1 MSTSCR
7 LTAVG
12 YGDLVPRTSIGKVFC
27 ICVVIIST
35 IYSAMPV
42 SLVGSKFYELYEKHM
57 EKMVVKRVRSR
68 LNIGSLSIRLHTK
81 LLYERALSLRVD
93 RQRLGV
99 ARSEISRA
107 N

>member
-1 MSTSCR
+1 MSTLSR

-57 EKMVVKRVRSR
+57 EKMVVKRVRMVAIVLNGRCVPSELALTR
-68 LNIGSLSIRLHTK
+68 LALRLT
-81 LLYERALSLRVD
+81 
-93 RQRLGV
+93 
-99 ARSEISRA
+99 
-107 N
+107 

>member
-1 MSTSCR
+1 MFCHSVQLKRTLFVLQLSTSCR

-57 EKMVVKRVRSR
+57 EKMVVKRVCTR
-68 LNIGSLSIRLHTK
+68 LNMR
-81 LLYERALSLRVD
+81 
-93 RQRLGV
+93 
-99 ARSEISRA
+99 IS
-107 N
+107 NY